1 MTQEEVL
8 KLVGEPE
15 NTSTE
20 NDASGEIVVW
30 EYLGPREPIKRPR
43 SSVGPISKSFGPRRD
58 QRDALE
64 RDERIDHFVAPLRKI
79 FFKGNSVVKIKTIA
93 DVT

>member
-1 MTQEEVL
+1 MTREDVI
-8 KLVGEPE
+8 KLVGQPE
-15 NTSTE
+15 SESTE
-20 NDASGEIVVW
+20 NDASGEMIVW
-30 EYLGPREPIKRPR
+30 QYRGPREPIKRPH
-43 SSVGPISKSFGPRRD
+43 SSIGYISKSFGPRRD

-64 RDERIDHFVAPLRKI
+64 RDKRIDHFVTPLRKI